1 MLLRTQQKYDVP
13 AAHIGSAVPRSSA
26 SSRGVVGY
34 LPYMR
39 LDNCSWQNHREEPPP
54 APHVELQ
61 SPIALTEHGDARQ
74 ASSTM
79 VLVLLLLYALT
90 WYLVPGTAYVEQV
103 DKTQLLFRSL
113 YLLGPYLV

>member
-1 MLLRTQQKYDVP
+1 
-13 AAHIGSAVPRSSA
+13 
-26 SSRGVVGY
+26 
-34 LPYMR
+34 
-39 LDNCSWQNHREEPPP
+39 
-54 APHVELQ
+54 
-61 SPIALTEHGDARQ
+61 
-74 ASSTM
+74 M